1 MNWVETECGVQQVV
15 TIVWVTYVQK
25 GFLVR
30 IWMMELLTKNQ
41 IFSKLPQITHIYKN
55 RNFSGII
62 VLFRPTASAL

>member
-1 MNWVETECGVQQVV
+1 MSRNEMWCAAGSHNCMSHLCA
-15 TIVWVTYVQK
+15 K

-30 IWMMELLTKNQ
+30 ILMMELLTKYQ

-62 VLFRPTASAL
+62 VTFRPTASAL